1 MSQSNPAVA
10 PYAPGGREPTEYDR
24 RLPHAGPDD
33 TVRGLFF
40 NGVFSAV
47 STVGG
52 EQGLIQCHKL
62 LDDPMFNRR
71 FVDFSS
77 YPVRDFLRLASAA
90 VAVLAPKV
98 GGLPQAHHHIGE
110 QAIDDFFRS
119 MAGRTLLLLSGN
131 SPQRILSHL
140 PSGYSTAVSYGQRKV
155 TMLGDNGARVTYE
168 DDLMPPLHNEG
179 VLLGILRAVNAKNPR
194 VRSQPRGLLDCEY
207 TLTWEP

>member
-1 MSQSNPAVA
+1 MTQSNPLGV
-10 PYAPGGREPTEYDR
+10 PSAPGGRELTEYDR
-24 RLPHAGPDD
+24 RLPHAGPED

-47 STVGG
+47 STIGG
-52 EQGLIQCHKL
+52 EQALRQCHLL

-90 VAVLAPKV
+90 VAVLAPRV
-98 GGLPQAHHHIGE
+98 GGVPQAHRRIGE

-131 SPQRILSHL
+131 SPQRILGHL
-140 PSGYSTAVSYGQRKV
+140 PSGYSTAVSYGERKV
-155 TMLGDNGARVTYE
+155 TMLGDNAARVSYQ

-179 VLLGILRAVNAKNPR
+179 VLLGILRAVHARNPQ
-194 VRSQPRGLLDCEY
+194 VRAQPRGLLDCDY
-207 TLTWEP
+207 LLSWE